1 MSWACYM
8 YSLLMKKGLIILII
22 KTKLELHFFYEKYLL
37 THLCTLA
44 ISDDLYKI
52 ALKMKMYPHAKIM
65 QLLFH
70 QDFSG
75 KLYKTHNMHG
85 ATGHS
90 LQF

>member
-1 MSWACYM
+1 
-8 YSLLMKKGLIILII
+8 
-22 KTKLELHFFYEKYLL
+22 
-37 THLCTLA
+37 LCTLA